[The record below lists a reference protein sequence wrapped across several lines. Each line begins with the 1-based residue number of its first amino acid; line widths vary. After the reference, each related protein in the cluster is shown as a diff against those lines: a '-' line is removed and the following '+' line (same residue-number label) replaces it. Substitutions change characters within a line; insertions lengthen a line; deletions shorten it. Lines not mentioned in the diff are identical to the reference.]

1 MIHKILLIGPQGS
14 GKSTQAKLLGEF
26 LKIPVI
32 STGEIFRKLS
42 EENFGFG
49 QAVRTILDEGRLID
63 DQTTCKIVKK
73 RLSQPDCRQGFII
86 DGYPRTIEQVK
97 LFDPEFNLVI
107 YLDVLEEEVIKRL
120 MERGRT
126 DDTLELIK
134 RRLDLYYEQTQPLL
148 DYYKNQGILKEV
160 HGMGS
165 IKEVQN
171 EIRKDFSK

>member
-1 MIHKILLIGPQGS
+1 MKILFVGPQGS
-14 GKSTQAKLLGEF
+14 GKSTQAKLLSNF

-32 STGEIFRKLS
+32 STGDIFREMASANEWIRK
-42 EENFGFG
+42 
-49 QAVRTILDEGRLID
+49 ILDEGRLVD
-63 DQTTCKIVKK
+63 DKTTAEIVKE
-73 RLSQPDCRQGFII
+73 RLKEPDCDSGFIM

-97 LFDPEFNLVI
+97 LFEPEFNLVI
-107 YLDVLEEEVIKRL
+107 CLDVPKDKVIKRL

-134 RRLDLYYEQTQPLL
+134 RRLELYYEQTQPLL